1 MRRITKVKRSVRAI
15 SPVIA
20 TLLMIAI
27 AVVASLVVYAWV
39 TGYIGGSTTK
49 AGKAIQIPS
58 FAVDGS
64 NDLHVYVQ
72 NVGQGTVQISAIYV
86 NNDLKPFTSNYP
98 DNVLAEG
105 NTADLTVTGPFD
117 ANTKLNVKVTTT
129 EGTFMTATGTPG
141 SNTNPAV
148 SPTPGPSAT
157 ATPTPVPTA
166 TPTPTLAP
174 TPTPTPVSTTI
185 SNSPTSD
192 SDSGWDN
199 ENRAYTDG
207 GGSSGYGTSN
217 DNSEWAIF
225 SGYGFTIPSG
235 ATVTQVRVRVD
246 AWVASGGNDNMRLE
260 VYDGTWRLYSPDI
273 DLPTSEGET
282 WYVVTSLSPGGWT
295 PAEVNGIQARVT
307 HIQIGSNWWDSDDIY
322 LDWIP
327 IEVTYTQ

>member
-49 AGKAIQIPS
+49 AGKAIQLPS

-64 NDLHVYVQ
+64 NNLHVYVQ

-105 NTADLTVTGPFD
+105 NTADLTVTGPYD
-117 ANTKLNVKVTTT
+117 ANTKLNIKVTTT

-141 SNTNPAV
+141 SNTNPTV

-157 ATPTPVPTA
+157 ATPTPVPST
-166 TPTPTLAP
+166 TPTPTPVP
-174 TPTPTPVSTTI
+174 TPTPTPAPTPVTR
-185 SNSPTSD
+185 SPS
-192 SDSGWDN
+192 SESGSWDN
-199 ENRAYTDG
+199 EANAYAD
-207 GGSSGYGTSN
+207 GGSSALSN
-217 DNSEWAIF
+217 GDNEQSTF
-225 SGYGFTIPSG
+225 GGYGFAIPSG
-235 ATVTQVRVRVD
+235 ATNILVSVRLD
-246 AWVASGGNDNMRLE
+246 AWDETNDDVRLE
-260 VYDGTWRLYSPDI
+260 VYDGSWHTYSPNPI
-273 DLPTSEGET
+273 PLSTSQT
-282 WYVVTSLSPGGWT
+282 TIWCVVTGLSTGGWT
-295 PAEVNGIQARVT
+295 PSEVNSIQVRVT
-307 HIQIGSNWWDSDDIY
+307 HDQDGFGTDDIF

-327 IEVTYTQ
+327 IEVTYTP